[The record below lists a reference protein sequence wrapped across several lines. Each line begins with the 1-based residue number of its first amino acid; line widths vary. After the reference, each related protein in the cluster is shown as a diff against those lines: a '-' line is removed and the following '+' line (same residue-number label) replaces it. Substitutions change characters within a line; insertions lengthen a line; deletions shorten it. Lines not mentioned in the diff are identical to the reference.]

1 MVKPADLQAQC
12 LAYDFVQFPYSL
24 IEVIVN
30 TTQPKENNPTAAS
43 IIVFEAS
50 VVSQDCVDA
59 LQILG
64 FLVTHMPLT
73 EANVMGLMTARP
85 DYVFTINFNKYISEA
100 CELLRIPYLSWVID
114 TPCYPIYH
122 KSVDNSYSFKFIYD
136 AAIALRLRDSGV
148 RQVYHLPVAANLER
162 INQIKLHD
170 EDFSLSSDVS
180 FVANLTKTEYRT
192 LIQPNL
198 SEKTRERCTSLI
210 NSLEQTNE
218 IFILAE
224 QINEDLIAIVK
235 EESGYQ
241 ISGDYY
247 LGAAEKFAYLLGR
260 EHSWQERINLV
271 RHLEEHFSVR
281 VYGNAEWQDKI
292 NCYAG
297 YADHFSLMPKIFQLS
312 KINLNLS
319 RSFVEYGLP
328 MRIFDVLSC
337 GGFLVTNDKN
347 DLHKLFTNGKDL
359 VIFRDT
365 QDLLEICGYY
375 LNHDDERMA
384 IAEQGL
390 STLAENHTFL
400 LRMIDM
406 FTTVQ
411 SELSGQPA
419 PLSRWYP

>member
-1 MVKPADLQAQC
+1 MDTPQSLATNPA
-12 LAYDFVQFPYSL
+12 V
-24 IEVIVN
+24 
-30 TTQPKENNPTAAS
+30 AS
-43 IIVFEAS
+43 IIVFDAS

-64 FLVTHMPLT
+64 FSVTHMPLT
-73 EANVMGLMTARP
+73 ETNVMGLMTARP
-85 DYVFTINFNKYISEA
+85 DYVLTINFNKYISEA
-100 CELLRIPYLSWVID
+100 CELLKIPYLSWVID
-114 TPCYPIYH
+114 TPCYPVYH
-122 KSVDNSYSFKFIYD
+122 KTIDNSYSFTFIYD

-162 INQIKLHD
+162 INQIQLND
-170 EDFSLSSDVS
+170 EELSFTCDVS
-180 FVANLTKTEYRT
+180 FVGNLTKTEYRT
-192 LIQPNL
+192 SIQSNL
-198 SEKTRERCTSLI
+198 SVKTRARCTSLI
-210 NSLEQTNE
+210 NSLEQPSAT
-218 IFILAE
+218 FTLAE
-224 QINEDLIAIVK
+224 QIDDDLIACVN
-235 EESGYQ
+235 EESGYPL
-241 ISGDYY
+241 SGDYY
-247 LGAAEKFAYLLGR
+247 LSTAEKLAYLLGR
-260 EHSWQERINLV
+260 EHSWQERINLINQ
-271 RHLEEHFSVR
+271 LEEHFSVR
-281 VYGNAEWQDKI
+281 VYGNIEWQDKI

-328 MRIFDVLSC
+328 MRVFDVLSC
-337 GGFLVTNDKN
+337 GGFLVTNDKQ

-365 QDLLEICGYY
+365 QDLLEICNYY
-375 LNHDDERMA
+375 LQHEDERRA

-411 SELSGQPA
+411 SELNGRPA